1 MIFPGIHPGTKRSN
15 MTQIW
20 TIAKRELGSFFDSLM
35 AYIMMVAFLGF
46 SGFFTWIFG
55 SDIFFIKQATMQ
67 PFFSIA
73 YWTLFFFIPALTMRS
88 FAEENKSGTI
98 ELLLTRPVSDW
109 QVIAGKFTATLLLIL
124 IALGLTLPYYITVA
138 SLGPVDHGSVIT
150 GYLGLILISCAYISI
165 GLYASSSSNNQIV
178 AYLIALVI
186 GIFFHIIFNLLASNL
201 SGVVGEI
208 INFLSISQHFE
219 SISRGVIDSRD
230 LIFFFSIIFIGLILT
245 EMNIIKRRIA

>member
-1 MIFPGIHPGTKRSN
+1 MN
-15 MTQIW
+15 QIW

-55 SDIFFIKQATMQ
+55 TDIFFIKQATMQ
-67 PFFSIA
+67 PFFGIA
-73 YWTLFFFIPALTMRS
+73 YWTLFFFIPAITMRL

-98 ELLLTRPVSDW
+98 ELLLTRPVTDW
-109 QVIAGKFTATLLLIL
+109 QVIAGKFLATFLLIL

-150 GYLGLILISCAYISI
+150 GYIGLMLISCAYISI
-165 GLYASSSSNNQIV
+165 GLFASSVSNNQIV

-186 GIFFHIIFNLLASNL
+186 GIFFHIIFDLLASNL
-201 SGVVGEI
+201 SGLPGEI
-208 INFLSISQHFE
+208 ISFLSISQHFE

-230 LIFFFSIIFIGLILT
+230 LIFFFSVIFISLILT
-245 EMNIIKRRIA
+245 EMNILKKRTA